1 MDDTATV
8 RILSL
13 GFDPVLMTVR
23 GLILRTAGYEVVEV
37 MSCVGAMMQ
46 LESKTFDL
54 VVICHT
60 IPPEQLDFI
69 VRSIADGWPNLPI
82 LCLSP
87 MPGLS
92 KGKRF
97 RVGDPMAPQLLNDVS
112 DALPYRAS

>member
-1 MDDTATV
+1 MDETARV

-13 GFDPVLMTVR
+13 GYDPVLMTVR

-37 MSCVGAMMQ
+37 TSCVGAMMQ
-46 LESKTFDL
+46 LQTNNFDL
-54 VVICHT
+54 VIICHT
-60 IPPEQLDFI
+60 IPPKEQDEI
-69 VRSIADGWPNLPI
+69 VRSIADGWSNLPI

-92 KGKRF
+92 KGKSF

-112 DALPYRAS
+112 DSLPHRAS